1 MHSRRRSARCLFK
14 RLALIGLGLIMAGFL
29 ICYGPISNQPTLAQS
44 MRFEQV
50 TQELYQQI
58 PDLPLE
64 NGYVNSETG
73 RVSTDN
79 TLISRLIRYHV
90 YIKSR
95 LPNYRLDWKLTLA
108 DYLGV
113 NERIEPKTYPSGSSL
128 RKNPMEG
135 DIAAVNRL
143 TLAQRTA
150 VVDILAAGFTTAATP
165 QATPQSPQAEPSP
178 TPSPAIS
185 PTPTPSPTPNSRFPR
200 QPQPGDAQ
208 LLRP

>member
-14 RLALIGLGLIMAGFL
+14 RLALIGLGLIVAGFL
-29 ICYGPISNQPTLAQS
+29 ICYGPISNQLTLAQS

-50 TQELYQQI
+50 TQE
-58 PDLPLE
+58 LE

-150 VVDILAAGFTTAATP
+150 VVDILAAGFTTQTAP
-165 QATPQSPQAEPSP
+165 EATPQSPQAEPSP

>member
-1 MHSRRRSARCLFK
+1 
-14 RLALIGLGLIMAGFL
+14 MAGFL

-165 QATPQSPQAEPSP
+165 QAEPSP
-178 TPSPAIS
+178 APSPAIS